1 MVYLNCLFIR
11 IEVERK
17 CFEKME
23 RKISDKTRK
32 IVLIASIVLILIV
45 FTLIGFFV
53 GMPLVEQFQTDREG
67 FRDYVQ
73 QQGVLGPL
81 LMIGVTIMQV
91 VIALVPG
98 EPFEL
103 AAGFIFGWIPGSLWC
118 MIGTAIASTCIFSL
132 VRVFGRKVVEL
143 FFQED
148 KIRQY
153 AFLQNEKRLGILV
166 FILFMIPGTPKDL
179 LTYIVPLT
187 PMKLGRFL
195 WISLVAKIPSLISST
210 ITGHLAQEENW
221 TAALITYGVTIIISG
236 ILILWYRRSEKQIT
250 GAKEETV

>member
-1 MVYLNCLFIR
+1 
-11 IEVERK
+11 
-17 CFEKME
+17 ME

-45 FTLIGFFV
+45 FVLIGFLV

-73 QQGVLGPL
+73 QQGALGPL

-91 VIALVPG
+91 VIALLPG

-103 AAGFIFGWIPGSLWC
+103 AAGFIFGWFWGGVWC
-118 MIGTAIASTCIFSL
+118 MIGTAIASACIFSL
-132 VRVFGRKVVEL
+132 VRIFGKKVVEL
-143 FFQED
+143 FFKED

-166 FILFMIPGTPKDL
+166 FILFMIPGTPKDM

-195 WISLVAKIPSLISST
+195 WISLLAKIPSLISST
-210 ITGHLAQEENW
+210 IAGHLAQEENW
-221 TAALITYGVTIIISG
+221 TAAIITYGITLLVTG
-236 ILILWYRRSEKQIT
+236 ILVLWYRRSEKQIT

>member
-1 MVYLNCLFIR
+1 MLC
-11 IEVERK
+11 
-17 CFEKME
+17 KME
-23 RKISDKTRK
+23 RKVTDRTRK
-32 IVLIASIVLILIV
+32 IVLIASIVLILVV
-45 FTLIGFFV
+45 FTLIGFLV
-53 GMPLVEQFQTDREG
+53 GVPLVEQFQTDKEG

-73 QQGVLGPL
+73 QQGALAPL

-91 VIALVPG
+91 VIALLPG
-98 EPFEL
+98 EPIEL
-103 AAGFIFGWIPGSLWC
+103 AAGFIFGWFWGAVWC
-118 MIGTAIASTCIFSL
+118 MIGTAIASSVIFTL
-132 VRVFGRKVVEL
+132 VRIFGGKVVEL
-143 FFQED
+143 FFKED

-166 FILFMIPGTPKDL
+166 FILFMIPGTPKDM

-195 WISLVAKIPSLISST
+195 WISLIAKIPSLISST

-221 TAALITYGVTIIISG
+221 TAVIITYGITLIVTCA
-236 ILILWYRRSEKQIT
+236 LILWYRRSEKQMT

>member
-1 MVYLNCLFIR
+1 MLC
-11 IEVERK
+11 
-17 CFEKME
+17 KME
-23 RKISDKTRK
+23 RKVTDRTRK
-32 IVLIASIVLILIV
+32 IVLIASIVLILVV
-45 FTLIGFFV
+45 FTLIGFLV
-53 GMPLVEQFQTDREG
+53 GVPLVEQFQTDKEG

-73 QQGVLGPL
+73 QQGVLAPL

-91 VIALVPG
+91 VIALLPG
-98 EPFEL
+98 EPIEL
-103 AAGFIFGWIPGSLWC
+103 AAGFIFGWFWGAVWC
-118 MIGTAIASTCIFSL
+118 MIGTAIASSVIFTL
-132 VRVFGRKVVEL
+132 VRIFGSKVVEL
-143 FFQED
+143 FFKED

-166 FILFMIPGTPKDL
+166 FILFMIPGTPKDM

-195 WISLVAKIPSLISST
+195 WISLIAKIPSLISST

-221 TAALITYGVTIIISG
+221 TAVIITYGITLIVTCA
-236 ILILWYRRSEKQIT
+236 LILWYRRSEKQMT

>member
-1 MVYLNCLFIR
+1 
-11 IEVERK
+11 
-17 CFEKME
+17 ME
-23 RKISDKTRK
+23 RKVTDRTRK
-32 IVLIASIVLILIV
+32 IVLIASIVVILII
-45 FTLIGFFV
+45 FTLIGFLV
-53 GMPLVEQFQTDREG
+53 GVPLVKQFETDREG
-67 FRDYVQ
+67 FRAYVQ

-81 LMIGVTIMQV
+81 LMMGVTIMQV
-91 VIALVPG
+91 VIALLPG

-103 AAGFIFGWIPGSLWC
+103 AAGFIFGWFWGSVWC
-118 MIGTAIASTCIFSL
+118 MIGTAVASACIFSL

-143 FFQED
+143 FFKED

-166 FILFMIPGTPKDL
+166 FILFLIPGTPKDL

-195 WISLVAKIPSLISST
+195 WISLTAKIPSLISST

-221 TAALITYGVTIIISG
+221 TAAIITYGITIVISG
-236 ILILWYRRSEKQIT
+236 LLILWYRRSEKQIT
-250 GAKEETV
+250 GAKEETL